1 MKSQIFKTI
10 VNRGWTKSL
19 FAAIL
24 FTQIGH
30 AQAGVI
36 VTPATNGNGIS
47 ADLSMPSRQTAFTPI
62 GDIVI
67 SEQQTQ
73 DFAFT
78 DRYWRTMILT
88 APDGWEFNPGVG
100 KITMNAPSDFRVTDL
115 KVKEHTITLRF
126 CVRSTELLDVMTIS
140 GIEVRA
146 VNGMIQTGNAYIHR
160 SVNNPGTAL
169 VSNITPTRNTSGSGG
184 TNFASLSLKPG
195 KAQKLI
201 FANKPYSTAEGKNLE
216 GQTEIM
222 TVDQFGNFSTEGLA
236 AIQNVRVRLSSANS
250 SLTGQTVL
258 NIGTLGGN
266 GRVTFS
272 DLQVHET
279 GMRKM
284 IASAP
289 SLSFAVTGDFLI
301 YDDGVEAPA
310 QGLDADMMCVQM
322 AK

>member
-1 MKSQIFKTI
+1 
-10 VNRGWTKSL
+10 
-19 FAAIL
+19 
-24 FTQIGH
+24 
-30 AQAGVI
+30 
-36 VTPATNGNGIS
+36 
-47 ADLSMPSRQTAFTPI
+47 
-62 GDIVI
+62 
-67 SEQQTQ
+67 
-73 DFAFT
+73 
-78 DRYWRTMILT
+78 
-88 APDGWEFNPGVG
+88 
-100 KITMNAPSDFRVTDL
+100 
-115 KVKEHTITLRF
+115 
-126 CVRSTELLDVMTIS
+126 MTIS

-169 VSNITPTRNTSGSGG
+169 VSNITPRAIHRDPAVLISP
-184 TNFASLSLKPG
+184 ASASNQAKR
-195 KAQKLI
+195 KTH

-289 SLSFAVTGDFLI
+289 SLSFCSYRRFFDL
-301 YDDGVEAPA
+301 
-310 QGLDADMMCVQM
+310 
-322 AK
+322 